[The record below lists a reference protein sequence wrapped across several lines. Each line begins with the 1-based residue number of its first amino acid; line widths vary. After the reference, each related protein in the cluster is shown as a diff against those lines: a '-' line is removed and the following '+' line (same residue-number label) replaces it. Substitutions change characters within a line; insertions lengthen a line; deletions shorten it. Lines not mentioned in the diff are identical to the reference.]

1 MNQVNQVNHVQEER
15 AKLKERTAAYEK
27 DAKPTI
33 SEDSPVPQHSPMRE
47 NLVNSMRSDLWRDK
61 DL

>member
-1 MNQVNQVNHVQEER
+1 VNQVNQVNHVQEER

-47 NLVNSMRSDLWRDK
+47 NLVNSMRSDL
-61 DL
+61 